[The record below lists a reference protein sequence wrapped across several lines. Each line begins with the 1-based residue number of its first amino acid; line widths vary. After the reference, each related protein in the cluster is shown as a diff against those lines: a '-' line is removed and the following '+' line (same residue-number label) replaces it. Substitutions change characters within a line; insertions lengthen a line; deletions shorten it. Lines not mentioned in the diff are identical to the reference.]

1 MLEALNHVGNG
12 TCQVRDHIITT
23 ETFITKTCGEV
34 FKIQSG
40 PLDSNSENVLYILTY
55 KICDDTPYVGK
66 AKTKFC
72 LWFHN

>member
-1 MLEALNHVGNG
+1 MLEALNHG

-66 AKTKFC
+66 TKTKFC

>member
-1 MLEALNHVGNG
+1 MW
-12 TCQVRDHIITT
+12 
-23 ETFITKTCGEV
+23 EV

-55 KICDDTPYVGK
+55 KICDDTPYVGR

>member
-1 MLEALNHVGNG
+1 MLEALNHG

-66 AKTKFC
+66 TKTKFC
-72 LWFHN
+72 LWVHN